1 MVAQYDSLTVH
12 GQRLECQWLGSPP
25 GNGPSDSPD
34 GPPTLVFLHEGLGC
48 VALWR
53 DFPRKLVAATGL
65 GGFVYSRQG
74 YGGSA
79 PCELP
84 RPITY
89 MHHEGLHVLPALL
102 AAAGIKRAILVG
114 HSDGA
119 SIALIHAG
127 GTPAPGLAGL
137 ILEAPHVFMEDCNA
151 EAIRALRQT
160 YETTDLRARMA
171 KYHGDNVD
179 CAFRGWSE
187 PWLGEGFADW
197 NLEEY
202 LPGISAERNIPT
214 LVIQGADDE
223 YGTIA
228 QCQAIEAGINQ
239 GRGAAATTLYLPG
252 CGHAPHL
259 EQPEATLAAM
269 TAHIQRITRD
279 ISD

>member
-1 MVAQYDSLTVH
+1 MTSDFDSIEAA
-12 GQRLECQWLGSPP
+12 GQRLECAWLGAA
-25 GNGPSDSPD
+25 PSIDPD

-53 DFPRKLVAATGL
+53 DFPARLVAATGL

-74 YGGSA
+74 YGGSD
-79 PCELP
+79 PCALP

-89 MHHEGLHVLPALL
+89 MHEEGLRVLPALL

-119 SIALIHAG
+119 SIALIYAG
-127 GTPAPGLAGL
+127 GTPAVGLAGL
-137 ILEAPHVFMEDCNA
+137 ILEAPHVFMEACNA
-151 EAIRALRQT
+151 DSIAQVRETYATGDLRQR
-160 YETTDLRARMA
+160 LA

-187 PWLGEGFADW
+187 PWLGAGFSSW

-202 LPGISAERNIPT
+202 LPNICARRPVPT

-228 QCQAIEAGINQ
+228 QCQAIERGI
-239 GRGAAATTLYLPG
+239 GPDATTLFMPD
-252 CGHAPHL
+252 CGHAPHKDQFEKTL
-259 EQPEATLAAM
+259 SAMAT
-269 TAHIQRITRD
+269 HIGAI
-279 ISD
+279 I